1 MDASAG
7 LRQNEAMSAP
17 LILVPTQLELSRLE
31 DAGGFPRDLRVEVCG
46 FGPIAAAARTAQLC
60 AQHQPS
66 SILLVGIAGSFDAAR
81 WPVGSAM
88 SFAAVA
94 IEGIGAGE
102 GATLLGP
109 NALGFPQ
116 WPASAGT
123 PAILE
128 ELELVP
134 ARSGSLAALLL
145 TTCAA
150 SGSAS
155 QAALRR
161 QRASRAAAEDM
172 EGFAVA
178 CAASLSQVP
187 CTIVRGISNVV
198 GERSSTQWRI
208 PAALRA
214 ARELALAH
222 LSA

>member
-1 MDASAG
+1 MDETA
-7 LRQNEAMSAP
+7 LMRQDEAMSAP
-17 LILVPTQLELSRLE
+17 LILVPTRLELSRLE
-31 DAGGFPRDLRVEVCG
+31 DAGGFPRGLVVEVCG

-66 SILLVGIAGSFDAAR
+66 SILLVGIAGSFDELR
-81 WPVGSAM
+81 WPVGSAA

-109 NALGFPQ
+109 SALGFPQ
-116 WPASAGT
+116 WPATEGAA
-123 PAILE
+123 AILE
-128 ELELVP
+128 ELELLP
-134 ARSGSLAALLL
+134 ARAGALAPLLL

-161 QRASRAAAEDM
+161 QRAPRAAAEDM

-187 CTIVRGISNVV
+187 CTIVRGISNTV
-198 GERSSTQWRI
+198 GERSSTHWRI

-214 ARELALAH
+214 ARELVLQH